1 MKNSNVQ
8 QGVRMV
14 TIAGSSIL
22 ILGAG
27 MSLLTTKD
35 VRSAVMPLVSILVGI
50 SAFRYA
56 INDKP
61 VTINAVSTED

>member
-1 MKNSNVQ
+1 MKNTNVQ

-27 MSLLTTKD
+27 MTLLTSKD
-35 VRSAVMPLVSILVGI
+35 VKSAIMPLVSILVCI

-56 INDKP
+56 VNDKP
-61 VTINAVSTED
+61 LTINAVSTEE

>member
-1 MKNSNVQ
+1 MKNTNVQ
-8 QGVRMV
+8 QGVRMI

-27 MSLLTTKD
+27 MTLLTSKD
-35 VRSAVMPLVSILVGI
+35 VKSAIMPLVSILVGI

-56 INDKP
+56 VNDKP
-61 VTINAVSTED
+61 LTINAVSTEE